1 MTCREALTIFALFGN
16 AACSSMAGY
25 RVGFS
30 GEQSGY
36 RQEDTP
42 SIFILPRT
50 NSLER
55 TLDVDAR
62 RMVEGALRQMGYTV
76 TTDDKAAVYL
86 VVEAWIETRDQKS
99 TASLI
104 QPASVRVIT
113 EPGGTARTIRTPEHT
128 LAFPFT
134 VKFRYPRMSMLVV
147 DGHQF
152 RTSSDVRILWRGDTV
167 LSKGDMLLN
176 EAIPYLVFPL
186 ITSFG
191 IHSKGIVQVEVSR
204 EQAMGFK

>member
-1 MTCREALTIFALFGN
+1 
-16 AACSSMAGY
+16 
-25 RVGFS
+25 
-30 GEQSGY
+30 
-36 RQEDTP
+36 
-42 SIFILPRT
+42 
-50 NSLER
+50 
-55 TLDVDAR
+55 
-62 RMVEGALRQMGYTV
+62 
-76 TTDDKAAVYL
+76 
-86 VVEAWIETRDQKS
+86 
-99 TASLI
+99 
-104 QPASVRVIT
+104 
-113 EPGGTARTIRTPEHT
+113 
-128 LAFPFT
+128 
-134 VKFRYPRMSMLVV
+134 MLVV